1 MTFAPTG
8 QGGTRATMM
17 EQMSAASR
25 KPPNVCYRCG
35 LVVTTKARE
44 HVVPRCL
51 YPDEPAANLLT
62 VPACRD
68 CNNAFA
74 RDEEY
79 FRLFLTAHWIPS
91 PAARTVWE
99 QKVRPSFERGWD
111 GLRKLAVANMRDFYL
126 PSGTGFVR
134 TGLLKGDAARMD
146 RVAEKIVRAL
156 YYHVTGKV
164 MPPEAKMNFHWR
176 PRDWLPEAARRGR
189 LITIDPAVFLCRYA
203 IASRGPAEMS
213 IWWMLFYQSLMYVV
227 TARAPARLSGDG
239 RVEGP
244 PVQSA

>member
-1 MTFAPTG
+1 
-8 QGGTRATMM
+8 
-17 EQMSAASR
+17 
-25 KPPNVCYRCG
+25 
-35 LVVTTKARE
+35 
-44 HVVPRCL
+44 
-51 YPDEPAANLLT
+51 
-62 VPACRD
+62 
-68 CNNAFA
+68 
-74 RDEEY
+74 
-79 FRLFLTAHWIPS
+79 
-91 PAARTVWE
+91 
-99 QKVRPSFERGWD
+99 
-111 GLRKLAVANMRDFYL
+111 MRDFYL